1 MEKIRLTKDFHFQAG
16 HALFGHDGMCKN
28 LHGHNYKLSVT
39 VEGYPNTDRSSPKL
53 GMVIDFSELKEIVVK
68 HVIKYFDHHTILNV
82 DTDHKKIAKILE
94 SHGHKVMKVDYNPT
108 CEMMLI
114 DFSQRIKDKLPSR
127 VFLHSLTLYET
138 RDSYAYWLNDDIHA
152 H

>member
-1 MEKIRLTKDFHFQAG
+1 MEKIRLTKDFYFQAG
-16 HALFGHDGMCKN
+16 HALFGHDGVCKN

-39 VEGYPNTDRSSPKL
+39 VVGHPITDRSSPKL

-68 HVIKYFDHHTILNV
+68 HVITYFDHCTILNV
-82 DTDHKKIAKILE
+82 STDHEKIAKLLE
-94 SHGHKVMKVDYNPT
+94 EQGHKVMKVDYNPT

-114 DFSQRIKDKLPSR
+114 DFSLRIKDNLPSK

-138 RDSYAYWLNDDIHA
+138 RDSYAYWINEDIRA
-152 H
+152 Q